1 MECKVQTE
9 HELPQIA
16 VQLIDA
22 FGENRV
28 ILFYGEM
35 GAGKT
40 TLIKQLCK
48 VLGVEEETT
57 SPTFSI
63 VNEYLSKHNKTIY
76 HFDFYRI
83 EDEAEV
89 FDLGYEDYFEEIRDK
104 ITLIEWPEKIPNLLP
119 EDIISVKIE
128 LGENNER
135 IIKVIT

>member
-1 MECKVQTE
+1 MECKVKTE

-16 VQLIDA
+16 VELIDA

-89 FDLGYEDYFEEIRDK
+89 FDLGYEDYFYSSNYCF
-104 ITLIEWPEKIPNLLP
+104 IEWPEKIPNLLL

>member
-1 MECKVQTE
+1 MEFKVKAE

-16 VQLIDA
+16 EQLIDA
-22 FGENRV
+22 FAEERV

-63 VNEYLSKHNKTIY
+63 VNEYLSIHNKTIY

-83 EDEAEV
+83 EEEAEV
-89 FDLGYEDYFEEIRDK
+89 FDLGYEDYFYSGNYCF
-104 ITLIEWPEKIPNLLP
+104 IEWPEKIPNLLP
-119 EDIISVKIE
+119 EDVISVKIE
-128 LGENNER
+128 LAEDNER
-135 IIKVIT
+135 IIKVIS